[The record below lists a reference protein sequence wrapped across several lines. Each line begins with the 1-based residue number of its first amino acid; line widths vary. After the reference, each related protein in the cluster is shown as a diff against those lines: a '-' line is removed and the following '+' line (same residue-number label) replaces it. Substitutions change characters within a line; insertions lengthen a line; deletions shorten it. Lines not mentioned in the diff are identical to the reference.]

1 MEQPTVAG
9 KLEIFPKTYHV
20 KNQTIL
26 ISIFVSFMHVKNYI
40 KLLWSIKDERQF
52 WSVFIHYARQ
62 QHHEKCGLKIRLVV
76 RKRWW
81 WSTLFIFI
89 FFIFL
94 ACFSTAFQ
102 RLNSNGDPLIFVFH
116 SFAKKSSGKSILLA
130 QPFCAI
136 CLYEKSS
143 ADPNACIFCLF
154 LYLSTIRTTTGSL
167 HCGYIVTA
175 RAHNVLLQSSQ

>member
-1 MEQPTVAG
+1 
-9 KLEIFPKTYHV
+9 
-20 KNQTIL
+20 
-26 ISIFVSFMHVKNYI
+26 MHEKNYL
-40 KLLWSIKDERQF
+40 KLLWTITDERQF
-52 WSVFIHYARQ
+52 WSVFAHSARQ

-143 ADPNACIFCLF
+143 GLTPQCLPYF
-154 LYLSTIRTTTGSL
+154 LLVFLPFDAIRTTTGYTAA
-167 HCGYIVTA
+167 YIVTA
-175 RAHNVLLQSSQ
+175 RARNVLQSSQ